1 MAFIEYNANPYGKYI
16 DDCLIRAI
24 TKATDKDYME
34 VMDGLIEVADSKGWE
49 IDETRTGYQYLTSI
63 GWDLFEPN
71 QRITV
76 NQFSKIITEPRI
88 VFVKGHAT
96 YTEGGNIYDTWN
108 PSRYK
113 VNYIFA
119 KRKS

>member
-1 MAFIEYNANPYGKYI
+1 MFIEHNENPFHKNM

-24 TKATDKDYME
+24 AKGTGKPYME
-34 VMDGLIEVADSKGWE
+34 VMDGLIAVADSKGWE
-49 IDETRTGYQYLTSI
+49 IDEARTGAVYLNSI
-63 GWDLFEPN
+63 GWDLFEPST
-71 QRITV
+71 RITV
-76 NQFSKIITEPRI
+76 NQFSKIITDPRI
-88 VFVKGHAT
+88 VFVRGHAT

>member
-1 MAFIEYNANPYGKYI
+1 MFIECNVNPYNKNM

-24 TKATDKDYME
+24 TKGTGKDYYD
-34 VMDGLIEVADSKGWE
+34 VMDGLIAVADEHNWDIDEARTGAVYLKSLGWE
-49 IDETRTGYQYLTSI
+49 P
-63 GWDLFEPN
+63 FEPS
-71 QRITV
+71 RRVTV
-76 NQFSKIITEPRI
+76 NQFSKLVNDPRI
-88 VFVKGHAT
+88 VFVRGHAT

-119 KRKS
+119 KCN